1 LNDQKLKALQGREF
15 HFKNQLK
22 FNPSNKRI
30 KKNLMKTQNEIF
42 VLRDEG
48 I

>member
-1 LNDQKLKALQGREF
+1 MNEEKLKALQGKEF

-22 FNPSNKRI
+22 FDPSNKRI

-42 VLRDEG
+42 VLTN
-48 I
+48 